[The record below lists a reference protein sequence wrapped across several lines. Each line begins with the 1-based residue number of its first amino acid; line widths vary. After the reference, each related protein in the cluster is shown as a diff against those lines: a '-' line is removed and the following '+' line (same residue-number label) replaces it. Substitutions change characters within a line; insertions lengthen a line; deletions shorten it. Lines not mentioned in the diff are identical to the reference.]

1 VAKKRN
7 GERGGGGGIAGHT
20 DMNGVFWRVKKAYNS
35 GGMITASGNSLV
47 WSGEGWGEAWRGG
60 GSTYQLI
67 VTYLAYRLHLKL

>member
-35 GGMITASGNSLV
+35 GG
-47 WSGEGWGEAWRGG
+47 
-60 GSTYQLI
+60 I

>member
-60 GSTYQLI
+60 VNI
-67 VTYLAYRLHLKL
+67 PAYCDIPGL